1 MVLVLLWKCTSLVQD
16 GRKYNRRQ
24 RTDKS
29 QYYKQTRGL
38 LFLSKFMTE
47 KNENEKNKELIGD
60 SEADDKTA

>member
-1 MVLVLLWKCTSLVQD
+1 MVLVLLWKYTSLVQD
-16 GRKYNRRQ
+16 RRKYNRRQ

-29 QYYKQTRGL
+29 QYYMQTRGL

-47 KNENEKNKELIGD
+47 KNENEENIELIGD